1 MKRTAVLGLVLFG
14 AACNPSSE
22 EDALKAEID
31 SIQRAYEEARQE
43 LRLKKDS
50 AKLRDLSKD
59 AAFLARLNA
68 AEERTT
74 QLKQARGQKKREFR
88 THKKEENPR
97 TENPGTE

>member
-1 MKRTAVLGLVLFG
+1 MVLFG
-14 AACNPSSE
+14 AACNSTSE

-50 AKLRDLSKD
+50 AKLGDLSKD
-59 AAFLARLNA
+59 AAFLARLSA

-88 THKKEENPR
+88 AHKKEESPR
-97 TENPGTE
+97 TPEPGTE

>member
-1 MKRTAVLGLVLFG
+1 MKQMAVLGLALLG
-14 AACNPSSE
+14 AACNQSSE

-43 LRLKKDS
+43 VRLKKDS
-50 AKLRDLSKD
+50 AKLRDMSKD
-59 AAFLARLNA
+59 AAFLSRLSA
-68 AEERTT
+68 AEERMA

-97 TENPGTE
+97 SPAPGTE